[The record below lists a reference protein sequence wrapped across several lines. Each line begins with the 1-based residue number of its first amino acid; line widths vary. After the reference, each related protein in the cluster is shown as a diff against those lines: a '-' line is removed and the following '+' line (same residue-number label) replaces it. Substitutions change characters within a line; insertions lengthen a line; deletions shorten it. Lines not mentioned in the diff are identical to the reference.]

1 DAAFWFSPET
11 RDYSDIDAPQ
21 KYMKPFMAYLESAY
35 VSGVCCDMVFGTDG
49 AETLSAF
56 PVIIMPYV
64 YSVSD
69 TEAKKLRDYVYNGG
83 RLIVLGE
90 FAGRDENCGERG
102 IEEKTRL
109 LGMRS
114 KLKRADYSGREYI
127 RRETFENAY
136 GKYVFDTVCGEAV
149 ARGEN
154 GEVLCVE
161 EKIGK
166 GSVIYH
172 ASDISDHPIQPAVWP
187 RGEKTPCDRSYI
199 GDMRAYDG
207 ALLKLLIGGGFTTC
221 SDENVLVS
229 AFETECGT
237 VLHFVNTKG
246 FIQDHDTFT
255 NSRLPVPPFVK
266 GAEKLG
272 DIAASVSSGGRTY
285 TRARLYSPEFEGEK
299 SADIRCE
306 NGRIYIEIP
315 KGTFAGYLLAVLE

>member
-1 DAAFWFSPET
+1 
-11 RDYSDIDAPQ
+11 
-21 KYMKPFMAYLESAY
+21 
-35 VSGVCCDMVFGTDG
+35 
-49 AETLSAF
+49 
-56 PVIIMPYV
+56 
-64 YSVSD
+64 
-69 TEAKKLRDYVYNGG
+69 
-83 RLIVLGE
+83 
-90 FAGRDENCGERG
+90 
-102 IEEKTRL
+102 
-109 LGMRS
+109 MRS

-272 DIAASVSSGGRTY
+272 DIAASVSSGVLKLIMITVFFISLLVLVLCLVFGGQYVTIAGDEVMRIRGDERT
-285 TRARLYSPEFEGEK
+285 
-299 SADIRCE
+299 DIRQHILFSSQ
-306 NGRIYIEIP
+306 R
-315 KGTFAGYLLAVLE
+315 YLVG